1 MSWQTW
7 FVIFFLV
14 LAVLAALLSLI
25 PRAAPDAIERDR
37 KKIQAARVA
46 TRLLAIGFVLFAVL
60 FIILG
65 SFTIVGTRHI
75 GIVTSFNRPT
85 GTTLNNG
92 VHPKWFWQ
100 STNEMDAAIQ
110 IDKYVGD
117 QRIKVRLGNSS
128 TALADASVRWEIKQD
143 AADELFVQYKT
154 FDNVRINLVERN
166 LQVALN
172 EVFASFDPLAPQNL
186 DVSPLPALST
196 QALNLLRDKVGSQVE
211 ILDVSVPVI
220 DFDDNTEGKI
230 NQLNAERANTA
241 VAKQAQQTADAQAE
255 ANRKL
260 SSSVSNDPNVI
271 VANCISKALDKGLS
285 PLGCWPGTGAMPTIP
300 VR

>member
-1 MSWQTW
+1 MSWQTY
-7 FVIFFLV
+7 FVGFFLI

-25 PRAAPDAIERDR
+25 PRARPEATTAERQR
-37 KKIQAARVA
+37 AQAARVGG
-46 TRLLAIGFVLFAVL
+46 RLLAIGCVVIALLFA
-60 FIILG
+60 ILG
-65 SFTIVGTRHI
+65 SFTIVGTRAVA
-75 GIVTSFNRPT
+75 IVTSFNRPT
-85 GTTLNNG
+85 GTTLDNG

-100 STNEMDAAIQ
+100 STSEMDAAIQ

-117 QRIKVRLGNSS
+117 HRIKVRLGNSS
-128 TALADASVRWEIKQD
+128 TADADASVRWQIRQD

-154 FDNVRINLVERN
+154 FDNVRVNLVERN

-186 DVSPLPALST
+186 DTSPLPALSVS
-196 QALNLLRDKVGSQVE
+196 AKNLLTQKVGNQVE

-241 VAKQAQQTADAQAE
+241 VAKQAKQTAIAQGE
-255 ANRKL
+255 ANREL
-260 SSSVSNDPNVI
+260 ASSVSNDPNVI
-271 VANCISKALDKGLS
+271 VANCISKALDKGIS
-285 PLGCWPGTGAMPTIP
+285 PLGCWPANGVVPTIP
-300 VR
+300 AR

>member
-7 FVIFFLV
+7 FVILFLV
-14 LAVLAALLSLI
+14 LAIAFALFSLI
-25 PRAAPDAIERDR
+25 PRVGPDATESERR
-37 KKIQAARVA
+37 RVQSARAGGRVLA
-46 TRLLAIGFVLFAVL
+46 LGSALLALLFVL
-60 FIILG
+60 LG
-65 SFTIVGTRHI
+65 SFTIVGTRSVA
-75 GIVTSFNRPT
+75 IVTSFNRPT
-85 GTTLNNG
+85 GTTLDNG
-92 VHPKWFWQ
+92 IHPKWFWQ

-110 IDKYVGD
+110 IDRYVGD
-117 QRIKVRLGNSS
+117 HRIKVRLGNSS
-128 TALADASVRWEIKQD
+128 TADADASIRWQIKQD

-154 FDNVRINLVERN
+154 FDNVKTNLVERN

-186 DVSPLPALST
+186 DTSPLPALS
-196 QALNLLRDKVGSQVE
+196 QRALGLLKGKVGSQVE

-230 NQLNAERANTA
+230 NQLNAERASTA
-241 VAKQAQQTADAQAE
+241 VAKQSQQTADAQAE

-260 SSSVSNDPNVI
+260 ASSVSNDPNVI
-271 VANCISKALDKGLS
+271 TSNCINKAIDKGLS
-285 PLGCWPGTGAMPTIP
+285 PFGCWPSSAVPTVP

>member
-7 FVIFFLV
+7 FVIPLLL
-14 LAVLAALLSLI
+14 LAVAFGAFSLI
-25 PRAAPDAIERDR
+25 PRVGPNATDAERNR
-37 KKIQAARVA
+37 VRAARA
-46 TRLLAIGFVLFAVL
+46 GSRMLAVILTVLALLFAV
-60 FIILG
+60 LG
-65 SFTIVGTRHI
+65 SFTIVGTRQI

-85 GTTLNNG
+85 GVTLDNG
-92 VHPKWFWQ
+92 LHFKWFWQ
-100 STNEMDAAIQ
+100 TTNEMDAAIQ
-110 IDKYVGD
+110 IDRYVGD
-117 QRIKVRLGNSS
+117 KRIKVRLGNSS
-128 TALADASVRWEIKQD
+128 TADADASIRWQIKQS
-143 AADELFVQYKT
+143 AADSLFVQYKT

-186 DVSPLPALST
+186 DTSPLPALSK
-196 QALNLLRDKVGSQVE
+196 QAMELLKAKVGDQVE

-230 NQLNAERANTA
+230 NQLNAERASTA

-260 SSSVSNDPNVI
+260 ASSVSNDPNVI
-271 VANCISKALDKGLS
+271 VANCISKALDKGIS
-285 PLGCWPGTGAMPTIP
+285 PLGCWPGNGVVPTIP